1 MRREVPAGVPSVVS
15 TCQRHRRPFQGVSIT
30 MSSYDNP
37 PPLFAWT
44 RPANA
49 TFGEKTL
56 QTVRKQHEVR
66 RPSAPSGTCQTRQ
79 NRETTTQT
87 EDQKEPKIEIISQRP
102 TKSSVDCGVQTKAVC
117 SHASQTSLV
126 DHFSGSTVKELLSS
140 QPTSS
145 KSSHKSIKRPSTAS
159 RKNSN
164 SKEVVIYP
172 PDSTPE
178 TLIGVHS
185 AKEMTDYWKWLHW
198 YSAWQMHYQEEDP
211 AESYRRPQ
219 STAKYQATAKTKPT
233 RSPSSWWVDVSLKK
247 AASDCGGSR
256 PLEQVTPRAAKSLP
270 APKKPPNEAFVAE
283 GCAPVAPIPVRKTSG
298 DDSKTRKSIP
308 QSTGDT
314 ALTLEELA
322 H

>member
-1 MRREVPAGVPSVVS
+1 
-15 TCQRHRRPFQGVSIT
+15 

-56 QTVRKQHEVR
+56 QTVPKHEVR
-66 RPSAPSGTCQTRQ
+66 RRTAPSGTCKSRQ
-79 NRETTTQT
+79 NRDTTTQT
-87 EDQKEPKIEIISQRP
+87 EDQSKEPKIEIISQRP
-102 TKSSVDCGVQTKAVC
+102 TKSSVDCGVQTNAVC
-117 SHASQTSLV
+117 SHANQTSLV
-126 DHFSGSTVKELLSS
+126 DHFSGSTVKELLFS
-140 QPTSS
+140 QSTSS
-145 KSSHKSIKRPSTAS
+145 KSSHKSIKRPSTKS

-164 SKEVVIYP
+164 SKVVYP

-178 TLIGVHS
+178 TLIGVQS

-198 YSAWQMHYQEEDP
+198 YSAWQMHYQEDDP
-211 AESYRRPQ
+211 AESYRRPH
-219 STAKYQATAKTKPT
+219 STAKHQATAKTKPT
-233 RSPSSWWVDVSLKK
+233 RSPSSWWVDISPKK

-256 PLEQVTPRAAKSLP
+256 PLVQVTPRAAKSLP

-283 GCAPVAPIPVRKTSG
+283 GCAPVAPIPVRKKSG
-298 DDSKTRKSIP
+298 DNSKTRKSIP
-308 QSTGDT
+308 QSTVDT